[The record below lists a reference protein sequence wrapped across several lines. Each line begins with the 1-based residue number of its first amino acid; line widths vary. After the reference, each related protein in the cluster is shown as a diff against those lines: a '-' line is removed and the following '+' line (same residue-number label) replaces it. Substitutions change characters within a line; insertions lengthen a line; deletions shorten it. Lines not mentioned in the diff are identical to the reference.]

1 MFGGRIW
8 LGVWLGAGMTLTR
21 ERQAGEWKARVPHAA
36 AVFGCALA
44 LAFAPAG
51 NPAAAQDVF
60 EVSGVAVD
68 VTAET
73 AAAARARALAS
84 GEQRAFEILLDRLTL
99 KSDIDRLPVLSAA
112 DRAELVQDLSV
123 ANEKTSAVRYLAELT
138 FRFKPR
144 EVRRLLRDLAIDF
157 AETPSK
163 PVLVLPVYRAAG
175 VVVLWDDPN
184 PWRDAWSGIGGADG
198 LAGLVPMEFP
208 AGGLADIA
216 VIGAAQA
223 AAGDRARL
231 KALSGRYGT
240 SDVIVA
246 LAELAAAP
254 GGAPSI
260 SVTVNRYGESVSE
273 QAIVSGVTGR
283 PGEAV
288 EAVLRRAAAQVA
300 DEIEDQWKADNLI
313 QFERSEIVAVVLP
326 ITSLGDWVTARSRL
340 RGVAV
345 VDRIDLVLLSR
356 DEARLNIRYLGD
368 IGQLALALAQA
379 DLGLREE
386 GGSWILELGSGAA
399 PRPPTPPNQG

>member
-1 MFGGRIW
+1 MP
-8 LGVWLGAGMTLTR
+8 LTR
-21 ERQAGEWKARVPHAA
+21 ERRARVPRAA
-36 AVFGCALA
+36 AVFGFALA
-44 LAFAPAG
+44 LAVAPAG
-51 NPAAAQDVF
+51 SAAIAQDVF

-73 AAAARARALAS
+73 AAAARARALAA

-99 KSDIDRLPVLSAA
+99 KSDMDRLPVLRAA

-163 PVLVLPVYRAAG
+163 PVLVLPVYRAAA

-184 PWRDAWSGIGGADG
+184 PWRDAWSGIGGSGAP
-198 LAGLVPMEFP
+198 AGLVPMELP

-216 VIGAAQA
+216 AIGAAQA

-231 KALSGRYGT
+231 EALSGRYGT

-246 LAELAAAP
+246 LAELEAAP

-273 QAIVSGVTGR
+273 QAIVTGVTGR

-313 QFERSEIVAVVLP
+313 EFERSEIVAVVLP

-340 RGVAV
+340 GRVAV

-368 IGQLALALAQA
+368 IDQLALALAQA
-379 DLGLREE
+379 DLSLREE
-386 GGSWILELGSGAA
+386 GGGWILELGSGGA
-399 PRPPTPPNQG
+399 PPQPTPPSRG

>member
-1 MFGGRIW
+1 MFGKPNW
-8 LGVWLGAGMTLTR
+8 PGVSPGAGMPLTR
-21 ERQAGEWKARVPHAA
+21 ERRARVPHVA
-36 AVFGCALA
+36 AVFGFALA
-44 LAFAPAG
+44 LAVAAAG
-51 NPAAAQDVF
+51 RTATAQDVF

-73 AAAARARALAS
+73 AAAARARALAA

-112 DRAELVQDLSV
+112 DRAVLVQDLSV

-144 EVRRLLRDLAIDF
+144 EVRKMLRDLAIDF

-184 PWRDAWSGIGGADG
+184 PWRDAWSGIVGPGA
-198 LAGLVPMEFP
+198 LAGLVPMELP
-208 AGGLADIA
+208 AGSLADIA
-216 VIGAAQA
+216 AIGAEQA
-223 AAGDRARL
+223 AVGDRARL
-231 KALSGRYGT
+231 AALSGRYGT

-273 QAIVSGVTGR
+273 QAIVTGVTGR

-326 ITSLGDWVTARSRL
+326 IKSLGEWVTARSRL
-340 RGVAV
+340 GRVAV
-345 VDRIDLVLLSR
+345 VDRVDLVLLSR
-356 DEARLNIRYLGD
+356 DEARINIQYLGD
-368 IGQLALALAQA
+368 IDQLALALAQA

-386 GGSWILELGSGAA
+386 EGRWFLELGSGAA
-399 PRPPTPPNQG
+399 PPRAAPPNQG

>member
-1 MFGGRIW
+1 MP
-8 LGVWLGAGMTLTR
+8 LTR
-21 ERQAGEWKARVPHAA
+21 ERRVRVPHVA
-36 AVFGCALA
+36 AVFGFALA
-44 LAFAPAG
+44 LAVAPAG
-51 NPAAAQDVF
+51 RTATAQDVF

-73 AAAARARALAS
+73 AAAARARALAA

-99 KSDIDRLPVLSAA
+99 KSDIDRLPVLRAA

-144 EVRRLLRDLAIDF
+144 EVRRMLRDLAIDF

-184 PWRDAWSGIGGADG
+184 PWRDAWSGIGGPDAS
-198 LAGLVPMEFP
+198 AGLVPMKLP

-216 VIGAAQA
+216 VIGAEQA

-231 KALSGRYGT
+231 EALSGRHGT

-260 SVTVNRYGESVSE
+260 SVTVNRYGESVSG
-273 QAIVSGVTGR
+273 QAIVTGVTGVTGR
-283 PGEAV
+283 PGESV
-288 EAVLRRAAAQVA
+288 DAVLRRAAVQVA

-340 RGVAV
+340 GRVAV

-356 DEARLNIRYLGD
+356 DEARLNIQYLGD
-368 IGQLALALAQA
+368 IDQLALALAQA
-379 DLGLREE
+379 DLSLREE
-386 GGSWILELGSGAA
+386 GGSWILELGSGGA
-399 PRPPTPPNQG
+399 RPQPTPPNQG

>member
-1 MFGGRIW
+1 MFGGRIS
-8 LGVWLGAGMTLTR
+8 LGVSPGAGMPLTR
-21 ERQAGEWKARVPHAA
+21 ERRARALHAA
-36 AVFGCALA
+36 AVFGFALA
-44 LAFAPAG
+44 LAVAPAG
-51 NPAAAQDVF
+51 GAATAQDVF

-123 ANEKTSAVRYLAELT
+123 ADEKTSAVRYLAELT

-144 EVRRLLRDLAIDF
+144 EVRQLLRDLAIDF

-184 PWRDAWSGIGGADG
+184 PWREAWRGMGGPDAS
-198 LAGLVPMEFP
+198 AGLVPMELP
-208 AGGLADIA
+208 AGDLADIA
-216 VIGAAQA
+216 AIGAEQA

-231 KALSGRYGT
+231 KALSRRHGT
-240 SDVIVA
+240 GDVIVA

-260 SVTVNRYGESVSE
+260 SITVNRYGDSVSE
-273 QAIVSGVTGR
+273 QAIVTGVTGR

-288 EAVLRRAAAQVA
+288 EAVLRRAAARIA
-300 DEIEDQWKADNLI
+300 DEIEDRWKADNLL

-326 ITSLGDWVTARSRL
+326 IKSLGDWVTARSRL
-340 RGVAV
+340 GRVAV
-345 VDRIDLVLLSR
+345 VDRVDLVLLSR
-356 DEARLNIRYLGD
+356 DEARLNIQYLGD
-368 IGQLALALAQA
+368 IDQLALALAQA
-379 DLGLREE
+379 DLSLREE
-386 GGSWILELGSGAA
+386 EGNWILELDSGGA
-399 PRPPTPPNQG
+399 PPAVAPPNRG

>member
-8 LGVWLGAGMTLTR
+8 LGVSPGAGMPLTR
-21 ERQAGEWKARVPHAA
+21 ERRARVPHAA
-36 AVFGCALA
+36 AVFGFALI
-44 LAFAPAG
+44 LAVAPAG
-51 NPAAAQDVF
+51 STAIAQDVF

-73 AAAARARALAS
+73 AAAARARALAA
-84 GEQRAFEILLDRLTL
+84 GEQRAFDILLDRLTL
-99 KSDIDRLPVLSAA
+99 RSDIDRLPVLGAA

-184 PWRDAWSGIGGADG
+184 PWRDAWSGIGGPGAST
-198 LAGLVPMEFP
+198 GLVPMELP

-216 VIGAAQA
+216 AIGAEQA

-231 KALSGRYGT
+231 EALSGRHGT

-246 LAELAAAP
+246 LAELSAAP
-254 GGAPSI
+254 GGAPLI
-260 SVTVNRYGESVSE
+260 SVTVKRYGESVSE
-273 QAIVSGVTGR
+273 HAIITGVTGR
-283 PGEAV
+283 PGETV

-300 DEIEDQWKADNLI
+300 DEIEDQWKADNLL

-326 ITSLGDWVTARSRL
+326 ITSLGDWVKARSRL
-340 RGVAV
+340 GRVAV
-345 VDRIDLVLLSR
+345 IDRVDLVLLSR
-356 DEARLNIRYLGD
+356 DEARLNIQYLGD
-368 IGQLALALAQA
+368 IDQLALALAQA
-379 DLGLREE
+379 DLSLREE
-386 GGSWILELGSGAA
+386 EGNWILELGSSAA
-399 PRPPTPPNQG
+399 PPPAAAPNQG

>member
-8 LGVWLGAGMTLTR
+8 LGVPPGVGMPLTR
-21 ERQAGEWKARVPHAA
+21 ERRARALHAV
-36 AVFGCALA
+36 AVFGFALV
-44 LAFAPAG
+44 LSVAPAG
-51 NPAAAQDVF
+51 GTAIAQDVF

-84 GEQRAFEILLDRLTL
+84 GERRAFEILLDRLTL

-112 DRAELVQDLSV
+112 DRAGLVQDLSV

-144 EVRRLLRDLAIDF
+144 EVRKLLRDLAIDF

-184 PWRDAWSGIGGADG
+184 PWREAWSGIGGPDA
-198 LAGLVPMEFP
+198 LAGLVPMELP
-208 AGGLADIA
+208 EGDLADIA
-216 VIGAAQA
+216 AIGAEQA

-231 KALSGRYGT
+231 EALSGRYGT
-240 SDVIVA
+240 GDVIVA

-273 QAIVSGVTGR
+273 QAIVTGVTGR

-288 EAVLRRAAAQVA
+288 EAVLRRAAARVA
-300 DEIEDQWKADNLI
+300 DEIEDRWKADNLL
-313 QFERSEIVAVVLP
+313 QFERSEIVAVVLS
-326 ITSLGDWVTARSRL
+326 IKSLGDWVKARSRL
-340 RGVAV
+340 GRVAV
-345 VDRIDLVLLSR
+345 VDRVDLVLLSR

-368 IGQLALALAQA
+368 IDQLALALAQA
-379 DLGLREE
+379 DLSLREE
-386 GGSWILELGSGAA
+386 EGNWILELGSGGPPPAA
-399 PRPPTPPNQG
+399 APNQG

>member
-1 MFGGRIW
+1 MFGGRIS
-8 LGVWLGAGMTLTR
+8 LGVSPGAGIPLTR
-21 ERQAGEWKARVPHAA
+21 ERRARALL
-36 AVFGCALA
+36 AVAVVGFALA
-44 LAFAPAG
+44 LAVAPAG
-51 NPAAAQDVF
+51 STPAAQDVF

-84 GEQRAFEILLDRLTL
+84 GERRAFEILLDRLTL

-112 DRAELVQDLSV
+112 DRAGLVQDLSV

-144 EVRRLLRDLAIDF
+144 EVRKLLRDLAIDF

-184 PWRDAWSGIGGADG
+184 PWREAWSGIGGPDA
-198 LAGLVPMEFP
+198 LAGLVPMELP
-208 AGGLADIA
+208 EGDLADIA
-216 VIGAAQA
+216 AIGAEQA

-231 KALSGRYGT
+231 EALSGRYGT
-240 SDVIVA
+240 GDVIVA

-273 QAIVSGVTGR
+273 QAIVTGVTGR

-288 EAVLRRAAAQVA
+288 EAVLRRAAARVA
-300 DEIEDQWKADNLI
+300 DEIEDRWKADNLL

-326 ITSLGDWVTARSRL
+326 IKSLGDWVKARSRL
-340 RGVAV
+340 GRVAV
-345 VDRIDLVLLSR
+345 VDRVDLVLLSR

-368 IGQLALALAQA
+368 IDQLALALAQA
-379 DLGLREE
+379 DLSLREE
-386 GGSWILELGSGAA
+386 EGNWILELGSGSPQPQA
-399 PRPPTPPNQG
+399 TPNQG

>member
-8 LGVWLGAGMTLTR
+8 LGVSPGAGMPLTR
-21 ERQAGEWKARVPHAA
+21 EGRVRAPLVA
-36 AVFGCALA
+36 AVVGFALA
-44 LAFAPAG
+44 LAVAPASG
-51 NPAAAQDVF
+51 IATAQDVF

-144 EVRRLLRDLAIDF
+144 EVRRMLRDLAIDF

-184 PWRDAWSGIGGADG
+184 PWRDAWSGIGGPDAV
-198 LAGLVPMEFP
+198 AGLVPMELP

-216 VIGAAQA
+216 AIGAEQA
-223 AAGDRARL
+223 AAGDRTRL
-231 KALSGRYGT
+231 EALSERYGT

-288 EAVLRRAAAQVA
+288 EAVLRRAAVQVA

-313 QFERSEIVAVVLP
+313 RFERSEIVAVVLP
-326 ITSLGDWVTARSRL
+326 IKSLGDWVAARSRL
-340 RGVAV
+340 RRVAV

-356 DEARLNIRYLGD
+356 DEARLDIRYLGD
-368 IGQLALALAQA
+368 IDQLALALAQA
-379 DLGLREE
+379 DLSLREE
-386 GGSWILELGSGAA
+386 GGSWILELGSGGAPPRAA
-399 PRPPTPPNQG
+399 PPNQG